1 MPSLKKILKKV
12 KKTLD
17 LYTGFAVYSSMRNE
31 RLTKNL
37 KIKGN
42 K

>member
-1 MPSLKKILKKV
+1 M

-17 LYTGFAVYSSMRNE
+17 LYSIFAVYSSMRNE
-31 RLTKNL
+31 RLINNS

>member
-1 MPSLKKILKKV
+1 
-12 KKTLD
+12 
-17 LYTGFAVYSSMRNE
+17 LYSIFAVYSSMRNE
-31 RLTKNL
+31 RLINNS